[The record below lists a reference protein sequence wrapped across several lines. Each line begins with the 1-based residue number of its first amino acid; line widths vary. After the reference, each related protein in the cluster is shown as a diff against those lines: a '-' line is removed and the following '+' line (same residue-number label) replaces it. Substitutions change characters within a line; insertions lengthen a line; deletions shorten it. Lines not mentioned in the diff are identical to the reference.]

1 MKERDNKIDK
11 ISEKLEKNSI
21 IINDIIR
28 TKNIS
33 IKIN

>member
-1 MKERDNKIDK
+1 MKERDNKMDN
-11 ISEKLEKNSI
+11 ISEKLENNSI